1 MNMKY
6 VPTSFFRTL
15 GNSYLKNI
23 FDDNGI
29 VLEGIDWET
38 RDAARDR
45 TVADAWSNLRQT
57 RSADDAVI
65 NTHEIFQCISALAK
79 ASCESPEIIRLFE
92 SQGRFAHKLPD
103 GSYDNLTR
111 QEQAAYICHV
121 EGKKMLMSLLDV
133 AIARDMSYAPAWTE
147 FGNAPKADIAPTKEM
162 KDAIAKAVDE
172 VFAEESKGGHCNVET
187 YPFDDGVVYFLCK
200 TDDKAEFI
208 EMKRPGDEDYGFVPV
223 IRPLMATI
231 AYDPVRGKLSML
243 AKLTK
248 KRMASLAGKA
258 AAIITGQE
266 TQLERLSRPTYDLS
280 ALEDIGY
287 KFPALP
293 GTGVARVYAKALTI
307 LPDAAPGGDVTFRN
321 KEGGSAY
328 DTMADYHAGFPMET
342 FKMVKASIAIEFT
355 DAAIKGINFT
365 LTPKSCSM
373 TGLMDSQRKIV
384 EQLIDR
390 MQIAQ

>member
-1 MNMKY
+1 MKY

-15 GNSYLKNI
+15 GNEILKAL

-29 VLEGIDWET
+29 TLDGIDW
-38 RDAARDR
+38 AARDATR
-45 TVADAWSNLRQT
+45 DKAVAEAWSSLRQT
-57 RSADDAVI
+57 RSADAAI
-65 NTHEIFQCISALAK
+65 ISTHEIFQCISALAK
-79 ASCESPEIIRLFE
+79 ASCESPEIIRMFE
-92 SQGRFAHKLPD
+92 VQGRFGNPLPE
-103 GSYDNLTR
+103 GFYDLTR
-111 QEQAAYICHV
+111 QEQAACICHA
-121 EGKKMLMSLLDV
+121 EGKRMLMSLLDV
-133 AIARDMSYAPAWTE
+133 AIARDMSYASAWTE
-147 FGNAPKADIAPTKEM
+147 FGNAPRADVAPTREM

-172 VFAEESKGGHCNVET
+172 VFAEESKGGHCGVET

-200 TDDKAEFI
+200 TDDRAEFI

-248 KRMASLAGKA
+248 KRMAALAGKA

-280 ALEDIGY
+280 AMEDMGY
-287 KFPALP
+287 RFPALP
-293 GTGVARVYAKALTI
+293 GTGVARVYAKSLTI
-307 LPDAAPGGDVTFRN
+307 LPDAAPGGEVTFRN

-328 DTMADYHAGFPMET
+328 GTIADYHSGFPMET
-342 FKMVKASIAIEFT
+342 FKIVRASIAVEFT
-355 DAAIKGINFT
+355 DEAVKGISFT

-384 EQLIDR
+384 ERLIDR
-390 MQIAQ
+390 MQIAR